1 MSPARIKSDVK
12 VPSEL
17 AMTQPRKQR
26 AEVLQQLYKHV
37 RDEAAAL
44 VELSDILTKA
54 KLRTELQMHGHM
66 MQKTIDVIQRGCP

>member
-1 MSPARIKSDVK
+1 MNARVKSDVK

-17 AMTQPRKQR
+17 KTPQPRKQR

-44 VELSDILTKA
+44 VELCDAPTKA
-54 KLRTELQMHGHM
+54 KLRTELQVNAHSL
-66 MQKTIDVIQRGCP
+66 QKTLDTIQRSCP